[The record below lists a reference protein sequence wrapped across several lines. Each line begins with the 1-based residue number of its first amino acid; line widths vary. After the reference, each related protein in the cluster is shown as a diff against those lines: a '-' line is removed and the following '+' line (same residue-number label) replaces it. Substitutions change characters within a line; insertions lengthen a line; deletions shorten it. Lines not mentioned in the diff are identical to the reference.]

1 MYMCHKLMYL
11 AVHMYNTQPL
21 LASQHFEKQTH
32 MQSSYAI
39 FMQSSFGEDLYIGYA
54 CCPIHLYTFT

>member
-1 MYMCHKLMYL
+1 MYL

-32 MQSSYAI
+32 MQFSYMI
-39 FMQSSFGEDLYIGYA
+39 FMQSTFEEDL
-54 CCPIHLYTFT
+54 